1 MTTTFVTAD
10 IEEFAAQVRSH
21 LADLGAEEIEELT
34 GGLEADLA
42 EELQERPAGSTLRD
56 PAGYALELRT
66 AAGLPLKQ
74 SKKARPFADFVTS
87 LRQQRD
93 DMAVSLRTNRFL
105 SSVMD
110 FATSLRPSWWILRA
124 WVAYQVVVA
133 FWLGVGGVLPESLG
147 GWLFLLT
154 SFTTS
159 VQWGRGQWLRG
170 NWMGGLVSVGN
181 VAAVLLLVPALSVA
195 GTFANQ
201 ASAGDFYDE
210 GETAVTGLSSGGE
223 PVGNVFAYDAQGNL
237 LENVQLFDQSGK
249 PLAIDSNSF
258 DYGCLDKECLESAI
272 LVPGQLETGAT
283 TWNIFPLQ
291 QVPTGDAVYNERT
304 DRNEPAEGVD
314 ATQPVVPFIK
324 VPAVFGADKS
334 ELAPDKAKAKSE

>member
-10 IEEFAAQVRSH
+10 IEEFAARVRAS
-21 LADLGAEEIEELT
+21 LADLGADEVEELT

-42 EELQERPAGSTLRD
+42 EELQERPAGSALRD
-56 PAGYALELRT
+56 PAAYALELRT
-66 AAGLPLKQ
+66 AAGLPPKQ

-93 DMAVSLRTNRFL
+93 DMAASLRTNRFF

-124 WVAYQVVVA
+124 WVGYELVA
-133 FWLGVGGVLPESLG
+133 LYWVGGGGLPRSIGMWLG
-147 GWLFLLT
+147 LLVFVT
-154 SFTTS
+154 IS

-181 VAAVLLLVPALSVA
+181 VAAVLLLLVPALSVA

-258 DYGCLDKECLESAI
+258 DYGCLDNECRESAI

-324 VPAVFGADKS
+324 VPAVLGADKS